1 MNLPPEEEDGDGK
14 EAFEEEQEEEG
25 KEQETDSPLPDFDFV
40 PVFPCLVACSYLSV
54 YEPTVSFLSVVS
66 GTAVDVPFSPSDS
79 GETVTN
85 CLC

>member
-40 PVFPCLVACSYLSV
+40 PVFPCLEVLQVGGVQLLISL
-54 YEPTVSFLSVVS
+54 
-66 GTAVDVPFSPSDS
+66 
-79 GETVTN
+79 
-85 CLC
+85 